1 MGLGQLIKKNT
12 ASSDELESMGRQKAS
27 EMKGIPDKKDDE
39 KESKAIAEN
48 QKAANKLN
56 SRKATDAEID
66 DIINGKYGNGDER
79 KTKLTE
85 LGIDAEDAQS
95 RVNTKVRSTQPQET
109 TQKNMTNPS
118 ASTIEQGLTEVGLDG
133 PLAQVGSQLDESKI
147 AQDAVD
153 TNDPLMLQDI
163 TDPEGQSV
171 LKGSY
176 DMNGH
181 YVPYVYT
188 DKDVGGMTKGTA
200 GVLTVISIAL
210 AALGGAMGIPV
221 VPVNFYKLFGKP
233 EAVEAYNKVEQDYA
247 NVVNGEVSP
256 AVTEKNT
263 RDVNREANINDI
275 NAYKDVNQDDIENTA
290 RVNAASAGSNTT
302 RDINRD
308 NTGSQLAVIDAQT
321 KQQLQTL
328 KQQGANAQELAQLM
342 YNQNISQLKDQIQV
356 LREAGFSND
365 DIAKYQRAMQ
375 GTTTFGAGM
384 NYVNDA
390 GNMLGGVAGS
400 ILNSSKDVKMFN
412 TRMLSNAWSK
422 RK

>member
-1 MGLGQLIKKNT
+1 MSVGSWIKKNT

-27 EMKGIPDKKDDE
+27 QMKGVPDKAEAKADDE
-39 KESKAIAEN
+39 KEAKAISEN
-48 QKAANKLN
+48 QKAATKLN

-66 DIINGKYGNGDER
+66 DIINGKYGNGDDR
-79 KTKLTE
+79 KNKLTE

-95 RVNTKVRSTQPQET
+95 RVNTKVKNTQQT
-109 TQKNMTNPS
+109 TQNN
-118 ASTIEQGLTEVGLDG
+118 TIEQGLTEVGLDG

-153 TNDPLMLQDI
+153 TNDPMMLQDI

-171 LKGSY
+171 LKGSF

-263 RDVNREANINDI
+263 RDVNRESNLNDI

-321 KQQLQTL
+321 RQQLEML
-328 KQQGANAQELAQLM
+328 KQQGANAQQLAELM
-342 YNQNISQLKDQIQV
+342 YKQGVNQLKDQIQV
-356 LREAGFSND
+356 MREAGFSND
-365 DIAKYQRAMQ
+365 QIAKYQRAMQ
-375 GTTTFGAGM
+375 GTTNLQAG
-384 NYVNDA
+384 VNMGTDI
-390 GNMLGGVAGS
+390 GGTLIEGVGTV
-400 ILNSSKDVKMFN
+400 LNSSKDVKMFN

>member
-79 KTKLTE
+79 KTKLTD

-95 RVNTKVRSTQPQET
+95 RVNTKVRSTQNT

-153 TNDPLMLQDI
+153 TNDPMMLQDI

-171 LKGSY
+171 LKGSF

-321 KQQLQTL
+321 KQQLAL
-328 KQQGANAQELAQLM
+328 LAQQGTNAQELAQLM
-342 YNQNISQLKDQIQV
+342 YQQGVNQLKDQIQV
-356 LREAGFSND
+356 MRDAGFTND
-365 DIAKYQRAMQ
+365 QIAKYQRALQ
-375 GTTTFGAGM
+375 GTTNLQAGTQM
-384 NYVNDA
+384 FNEV
-390 GNMLGGVAGS
+390 GGTLIEGVGTV
-400 ILNSSKDVKMFN
+400 LNSSKDVKMFN

>member
-79 KTKLTE
+79 KTKLTD

-95 RVNTKVRSTQPQET
+95 RVNTKVRSTQNT
-109 TQKNMTNPS
+109 TQNNMTNPS

-321 KQQLQTL
+321 KQQLAL
-328 KQQGANAQELAQLM
+328 LAQQGTNAQELAQLM
-342 YNQNISQLKDQIQV
+342 YQQGVNQLKDQIQV
-356 LREAGFSND
+356 MRDAGFTND
-365 DIAKYQRAMQ
+365 QIAKYQRALQ
-375 GTTTFGAGM
+375 GTTNFGAGV
-384 NYVNDA
+384 NYATDI
-390 GNMLGGVAGS
+390 GNMVIEGAGTV
-400 ILNSSKDVKMFN
+400 LNSSKDVKMFN